1 MLNAAKLLPG
11 WSVIDVAGHPCDLY
25 LPEARNPH
33 GSVAMYL
40 HGVHLGR
47 LVDNPVAT
55 GLLAENGLPCL
66 APMTQRSWW
75 TDKTCAEFSTEITAE
90 RYVLDQVLPFIAE
103 RWGAKPTQLAL
114 FGTSMGGQGA
124 LRLAFKFPNRFPIA
138 AALSPAIDYY
148 TRYDEG
154 DETIPEMYPD
164 PEAARQDSAILHV
177 HPLNWPRNLFFCCDP
192 ADARWFDSSD
202 RLRMK
207 LYSLGIPYECDLET
221 SAGGHSW
228 SYYNQMLPK
237 AFEFMTRRLEQERL
251 RVV

>member
-1 MLNAAKLLPG
+1 
-11 WSVIDVAGHPCDLY
+11 VIDVAGHSCDLY
-25 LPEARNPH
+25 LPDQPNPH

-47 LVDNPVAT
+47 LVDNPIAT
-55 GLLAENGLPCL
+55 ALLAEHGLPCL

-75 TDKTCAEFSTEITAE
+75 TDKTCTEFSTEITAE
-90 RYVLDQVLPFIAE
+90 RYVLDRVLPFIAE

-124 LRLAFKFPNRFPIA
+124 LRLAFKYPNRFPIA

-207 LYSLGIPYECDLET
+207 LHSLGIPYECDLET

-228 SYYNQMLPK
+228 SYYNHMMPK
-237 AFEFMTRRLEQERL
+237 AFEFMKRRLEQERL